1 MNISVRVDNNDVD
14 KVFTAITKN
23 QKKILKR
30 GYKKATSVIVKDAK
44 KNMKASFS
52 SLKYS
57 YNGTTV
63 NLQNGIRTSTY
74 KDGSGASV
82 YERSPRDL
90 YYILLFHDFGA
101 KGRKSKKKGR
111 KRKRYYKLKGGLKG
125 KHFFQNALSK
135 RNEAVNQLIKEVETQ
150 MKKFGLK

>member
-44 KNMKASFS
+44 KNMKAAFS
-52 SLKYS
+52 SLKYT

-63 NLQNGIRTSTY
+63 NLQKGIRTSTY

-101 KGRKSKKKGR
+101 KGRKSKKGKQ
-111 KRKRYYKLKGGLKG
+111 RKRYYKLKGGLKG

-135 RNEAVNQLIKEVETQ
+135 TNEAVNQLIKEVETQ
-150 MKKFGLK
+150 LKKFGLK

>member
-23 QKKILKR
+23 QKRILKK

-52 SLKYS
+52 SLKYT

-63 NLQNGIRTSTY
+63 NLQKGIRASTY

-101 KGRKSKKKGR
+101 KGRKGKKKG
-111 KRKRYYKLKGGLKG
+111 RKRYYKLKGGLKG

-135 RNEAVNQLIKEVETQ
+135 TNEAVNQLIKEVETQ
-150 MKKFGLK
+150 LKKFGLK